1 MSISF
6 DSPGVDIYEFDI
18 QEPSPFA
25 LNKEESNP
33 DDICEFKPEQFITHE
48 FEPEQKQV
56 FIKDI
61 ENDCNYVDDVNGD
74 EIDDVNIDEIDDV
87 NGNEID
93 DIDGNEID
101 NVNAS
106 KPKQNIQFDPPQPS
120 YKQRA
125 IQRFLEKR
133 KKYVYNRPTI
143 YKSRSDFAKSRIR
156 SGGKFISDVNRPP
169 TQARAKKL
177 RRLIT
182 RFKRQFKTYQSETVC
197 DSLFQHLDSL

>member
-33 DDICEFKPEQFITHE
+33 DYTCEFEPEQFITHE

-61 ENDCNYVDDVNGD
+61 ENDCNYVDDVNID
-74 EIDDVNIDEIDDV
+74 DVNIDDIDDVNIDDVNIDDVNIDENDP
-87 NGNEID
+87 
-93 DIDGNEID
+93 
-101 NVNAS
+101 S
-106 KPKQNIQFDPPQPS
+106 KPEQNIQFDPPQLD

>member
-33 DDICEFKPEQFITHE
+33 DYTCEFEPEQFITHE

-120 YKQRA
+120 YST
-125 IQRFLEKR
+125 L
-133 KKYVYNRPTI
+133 
-143 YKSRSDFAKSRIR
+143 
-156 SGGKFISDVNRPP
+156 
-169 TQARAKKL
+169 
-177 RRLIT
+177 LIT
-182 RFKRQFKTYQSETVC
+182 GRQYIKAGLILQNQGYVAAANLSVM
-197 DSLFQHLDSL
+197 